1 MSANQPISLDYRS
14 DSGERKHVD
23 GTLVRAWTARLEIK
37 QGEETVFVELSDL
50 CAGSVIALV
59 KPSAALLH
67 RYALLC
73 ILEGDRAA
81 AERVAGADAFPPRYW
96 EYAKD
101 AASKVP
107 KVPSHE
113 LEARRLFYAAEKEYA
128 KTETMS
134 SAIAKYKSL
143 FDNYAD
149 TAVVRGEAVRIQKRG
164 EAGKDYFF
172 AMNALKAT
180 GTFALVPAPRT
191 EFAWVS
197 KADIEANQA
206 LENYVEA
213 EFAALPEQPYRC
225 WALLGGCC
233 AEVFGCFLQTSEAT
247 ELNSKTRQRVPID
260 PGSPAASPV
269 KNKISG
275 LKKTHEEHKVKGS
288 KTHPKTPA
296 RWEWVEIPLPK
307 YATPGPKKIRL
318 LSDQQGFG
326 VAIVVVSTGRTG
338 PPSDADFKDEL
349 AQLKASVPPPPP
361 PSDGKPWRALFDG
374 KTKESVL
381 RGAAVGWKVEDGKL
395 VLLPGVNDAAQT
407 HEDFKNC
414 EIRIRFEAQGLERLW
429 FNFRQGTAGAGYAI
443 NMDSNMQALDGKHE
457 LIYTG
462 LENKV
467 TATLDGKPTT
477 VVTEGPVEMGCL
489 QFNATGKRFAI
500 LSLDAR
506 P

>member
-1 MSANQPISLDYRS
+1 
-14 DSGERKHVD
+14 
-23 GTLVRAWTARLEIK
+23 
-37 QGEETVFVELSDL
+37 
-50 CAGSVIALV
+50 
-59 KPSAALLH
+59 
-67 RYALLC
+67 
-73 ILEGDRAA
+73 
-81 AERVAGADAFPPRYW
+81 
-96 EYAKD
+96 
-101 AASKVP
+101 
-107 KVPSHE
+107 
-113 LEARRLFYAAEKEYA
+113 
-128 KTETMS
+128 
-134 SAIAKYKSL
+134 
-143 FDNYAD
+143 
-149 TAVVRGEAVRIQKRG
+149 
-164 EAGKDYFF
+164 
-172 AMNALKAT
+172 
-180 GTFALVPAPRT
+180 
-191 EFAWVS
+191 
-197 KADIEANQA
+197 
-206 LENYVEA
+206 
-213 EFAALPEQPYRC
+213 
-225 WALLGGCC
+225 
-233 AEVFGCFLQTSEAT
+233 
-247 ELNSKTRQRVPID
+247 
-260 PGSPAASPV
+260 V

-326 VAIVVVSTGRTG
+326 VAIIVVSTGRTG

-361 PSDGKPWRALFDG
+361 SDGKPWRALFDG
-374 KTKESVL
+374 TTKESVL

-429 FNFRQGTAGAGYAI
+429 FNFRQGTPGAGYAI

-457 LIYTG
+457 LIFTG